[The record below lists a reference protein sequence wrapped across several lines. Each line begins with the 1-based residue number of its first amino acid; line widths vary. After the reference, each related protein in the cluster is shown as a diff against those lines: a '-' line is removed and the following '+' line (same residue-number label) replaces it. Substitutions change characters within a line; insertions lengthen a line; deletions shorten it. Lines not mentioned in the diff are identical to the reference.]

1 MNGVVDTTDLY
12 KRLPHT
18 GSMCLVDEA
27 VDWDHEHIQCAATS
41 HLLADNPLRVA
52 GRLPAICVL
61 EYAAQAFA
69 LHGVLVAD
77 ESGEPPPD
85 ASRVFVALVTTLDIY
100 AEYLD
105 GRDGALRID
114 GHIIFRQAGS
124 AVYRFEAFDA
134 TGPVADGQ
142 IGLMS

>member
-1 MNGVVDTTDLY
+1 MNGVVDTTALY
-12 KRLPHT
+12 ERLPHA
-18 GSMCLVDEA
+18 GSMCLVDEII
-27 VDWDHEHIQCAATS
+27 DWDHERIQCATTS
-41 HLLADNPLRVA
+41 HLTANNPLRVA

-69 LHGVLVAD
+69 LHGMLVAD
-77 ESGEPPPD
+77 ESGTAQPD
-85 ASRVFVALVTTLDIY
+85 AERVFVALVPTLELS

-105 GRDGALRID
+105 GRDGALQID

-134 TGPVADGQ
+134 TGPVAGGQ